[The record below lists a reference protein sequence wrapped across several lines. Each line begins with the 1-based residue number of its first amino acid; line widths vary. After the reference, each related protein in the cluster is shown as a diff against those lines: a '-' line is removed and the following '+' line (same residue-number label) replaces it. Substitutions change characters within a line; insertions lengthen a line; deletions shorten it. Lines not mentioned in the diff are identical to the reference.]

1 MGANRTLKELA
12 DEFGV
17 QQEYRALFKKAQL
30 GERYEKQRRDDV
42 VRLCLSLDLG
52 ATEPVL
58 RSVVEK
64 AAAEDLLKL
73 KDALEGKMQ
82 QFLPMLTQLPGADTA
97 MEQVESGFLI

>member
-1 MGANRTLKELA
+1 M
-12 DEFGV
+12 
-17 QQEYRALFKKAQL
+17 
-30 GERYEKQRRDDV
+30 
-42 VRLCLSLDLG
+42 RLCLSLDLG

-82 QFLPMLTQLPGADTA
+82 QFLPMQTQLPGADTA